1 MIVLSPVAVIGTGTM
16 GRGIVQVFAQ
26 AGSEVIAYDANADA
40 ARTARETSIAMIAKL
55 ADKGRI
61 SPELAASAADRIT
74 ITTDLSALSGCALV
88 VEAVAEDLAIKRGLV
103 RELEA
108 IVDGDC
114 ILATNT
120 SSLSVSEIASGTAKP
135 ERVAG
140 FHFFNPVPLMKVVEV
155 IGGQR
160 SAPAVLD
167 KLEAYARCFGHTP
180 VRTADAPGFLVNHAG
195 RGLTT
200 EGLRIVQENVATPQQ
215 VDAILEG
222 AAGFR
227 LGPFAL
233 LDLTGLDVSS
243 KVFDLIYHGFQQEPR
258 FRPSPMLPIRVAAGL
273 HGRKTGEG
281 FYAYP
286 AEGGRQAGA
295 EPDRR
300 DGDGGKVWLGAVDTE
315 WAGTISELFP
325 PEAVDTGIEPD
336 ADSAIVVAPLGRDA
350 TSEAA
355 ARGLDPA
362 RVVAIDP
369 LFGPAP
375 GGRLTVMGTPV
386 TEPRIG
392 NRVVSGLSADRAVT
406 VISDSSGFVAQRTLA
421 TIVNI
426 ACEIAQ
432 QGIAAPADID
442 LGTRLGL
449 GYPKGPL
456 EWGNAIG
463 ATRVLRILD
472 EMHRLSGDPRY
483 RASPWLRR
491 RAELNLPLHTP
502 HSWT

>member
-1 MIVLSPVAVIGTGTM
+1 MTVLSPVAVIGTGTM

-26 AGSEVIAYDANADA
+26 AGSEVIAYDASPDA
-40 ARTARETSIAMIAKL
+40 ARTAQETAIAMIAKL

-61 SPELAASAADRIT
+61 SPELAASAPDRIT
-74 ITTDLSALSGCALV
+74 VTTDLSALAGCALV
-88 VEAVAEDLAIKRGLV
+88 VEAVAEDLAVKRALFQ
-103 RELEA
+103 ELES

-120 SSLSVSEIASGTAKP
+120 SSLSVSEIAGGTAKP
-135 ERVAG
+135 DRVAG

-167 KLEAYARCFGHTP
+167 QLDAYARSFGHTP
-180 VRTADAPGFLVNHAG
+180 VRTEDAPGFLVNHAG

-200 EGLRIVQENVATPQQ
+200 EGLRIVQEKVATPQQ
-215 VDAILEG
+215 VDAILER

-243 KVFDLIYHGFQQEPR
+243 KVFDLIYNGFQQEPR

-273 HGRKTGEG
+273 LGRKSGEG
-281 FYAYP
+281 FYAYS
-286 AEGGRQAGA
+286 AEGTRQSA
-295 EPDRR
+295 PDMVRR
-300 DGDGGKVWLGAVDTE
+300 DRDGGKVWLGAVDAE
-315 WAGTISELFP
+315 WAETIARLFP
-325 PEAVDTGIEPD
+325 SEALDTGTEPD

-355 ARGLDPA
+355 ARGLDPG

-369 LFGPAP
+369 LFGPAT
-375 GGRLTVMGTPV
+375 GGPLTLMGTPV
-386 TEPRIG
+386 AQPRMG
-392 NRVVSGLSADRAVT
+392 DRVASWLSVYRAVT
-406 VISDSSGFVAQRTLA
+406 VISDSAGFVAQRTLA

-426 ACEIAQ
+426 ACDIAQ
-432 QGIAAPADID
+432 QGIASPADID
-442 LGTRLGL
+442 LSTRLGL

-456 EWGNAIG
+456 EWGDAIG
-463 ATRVLRILD
+463 AARVLRILD

-502 HSWT
+502 HGWT